1 MNEKEHKRVAD
12 VEEARTKL
20 LECFPGSL
28 IRDSDNVGYE
38 FIAHPRT
45 NQSFII
51 GNLNVFTGSMAAL
64 QRLRRTFLVC
74 LLRQETET
82 KSVMLLWISLRSRR
96 GIGRW

>member
-45 NQSFII
+45 NQSFILEDI
-51 GNLNVFTGSMAAL
+51 
-64 QRLRRTFLVC
+64 RPRTMTSAIT
-74 LLRQETET
+74 RMMQSS
-82 KSVMLLWISLRSRR
+82 SV
-96 GIGRW
+96 RWTI